1 MLKVNEYYDGQVKS
15 IAFKTPEGP
24 ATVGVMAKGEYE
36 FGTSAKEILTILSG
50 NVTVKLPGSGV
61 WKDFKESETFVVETG
76 QKFQLKISDDV
87 AYICLYR

>member
-1 MLKVNEYYDGQVKS
+1 MLKVNEYYGGQVKS

-24 ATVGVMAKGEYE
+24 ATVGVMTKGEYE
-36 FGTSAKEILTILSG
+36 FGTSTKEILTILSG

-61 WKDFKESETFVVETG
+61 WKDFKASETFVVETG

-87 AYICLYR
+87 AYLCLYR